1 LWQAGAERRA
11 TEGFHRW
18 IQEDPTG
25 PSVRTFM
32 LLNRFVAIQTAEA
45 KRLRETETLM
55 ADLEQ
60 RLESVRAIENDKVQS
75 YEDYVW
81 FDYIKIKAE
90 HAYLLAHL
98 KDLATVAGK
107 PQS

>member
-1 LWQAGAERRA
+1 
-11 TEGFHRW
+11 
-18 IQEDPTG
+18 
-25 PSVRTFM
+25 M
-32 LLNRFVAIQTAEA
+32 LLDHFRAIQAAEG
-45 KRLRETETLM
+45 KRLRETEILM
-55 ADLEQ
+55 SDLEQ
-60 RLESVRAIENDKVQS
+60 KLESIRAIGNDKMQS

-90 HAYLLAHL
+90 HAYLVAHL

>member
-1 LWQAGAERRA
+1 
-11 TEGFHRW
+11 
-18 IQEDPTG
+18 
-25 PSVRTFM
+25 VRTFM
-32 LLNRFVAIQTAEA
+32 LINHFVAIQTAEA
-45 KRLRETETLM
+45 KRLHETETLM

-90 HAYLLAHL
+90 HAYLVAHL